1 MVVLFLLE
9 FRPKV
14 SKISVVSKAAKQ
26 QNEHM
31 CTVCLKSYVV
41 NMCTKS

>member
-1 MVVLFLLE
+1 MVVLLLLE

-14 SKISVVSKAAKQ
+14 CKISVVRKAAKQ

-31 CTVCLKSYVV
+31 CKVCLKSYVV
-41 NMCTKS
+41 NMCIKS